1 MTFKCNICFKEFD
14 KKFNLD
20 RHVSN
25 KKKPCK
31 PVLLVPPISTNAP
44 PEIHQKTPE
53 NAINSDKSHQNEQD
67 EENEITKSLTCVHCD
82 LLFTRKDTLKRH
94 MESRCKVKKLL
105 DQEKERQNEQFEEL
119 KQLIYQQSKEIA
131 DLKKQKP
138 TSITINNTDNSVK
151 NNVSNNVNNSVN
163 NIKLMAHGSEDLSKI
178 ETKTILKYLC
188 SDKFESIV
196 PNVTKEIFRNKE
208 RPEFLNLEVTDL
220 ARNKAKYYDGDNWV
234 TGNANDCAMTVFENV
249 NSRILEPFE
258 EDNIEKTVNMII
270 KDKELK
276 PNYKTINYSRNYCGK
291 LFSEDKEYIDQRNKI
306 CENIKNMMYSKK
318 CGQIK

>member
-1 MTFKCNICFKEFD
+1 MVKYTCTICLKEFD
-14 KKFNLD
+14 KKHNFIFHTEL
-20 RHVSN
+20 
-25 KKKPCK
+25 KKKPCQ
-31 PVLLVPPISTNAP
+31 PIEPKKTQENPDRTQENPKEPEENSEDLGSIVESEKIRKNKNKCEYCNYEFSTN
-44 PEIHQKTPE
+44 
-53 NAINSDKSHQNEQD
+53 SHLN
-67 EENEITKSLTCVHCD
+67 
-82 LLFTRKDTLKRH
+82 RH
-94 MESRCKVKKLL
+94 IKQGRCKVKKEQ
-105 DQEKERQNEQFEEL
+105 DNINNEQSKKIEE
-119 KQLIYQQSKEIA
+119 QSKEIKE
-131 DLKKQKP
+131 LYEMIKELKQKP

-151 NNVSNNVNNSVN
+151 NNVNSVSNNVNN

-178 ETKTILKYLC
+178 DTKTILKYLC

-196 PNVTKEIFRNKE
+196 PNVTKEIFRNKA

-220 ARNKAKYYDGDNWV
+220 ARNKAKYYDGDTWV

-270 KDKELK
+270 KDTELK
-276 PNYKTINYSRNYCGK
+276 PNYKTINHSRNYCGK

-318 CGQIK
+318 CTQIK

>member
-20 RHVSN
+20 RHMSN
-25 KKKPCK
+25 KKKPCQPIIPK
-31 PVLLVPPISTNAP
+31 YSEKFPVIPKHS
-44 PEIHQKTPE
+44 E
-53 NAINSDKSHQNEQD
+53 NSDLSDNNSGMENKTNVCEYCDKSFSTGFNLNKHIKYN
-67 EENEITKSLTCVHCD
+67 
-82 LLFTRKDTLKRH
+82 
-94 MESRCKVKKLL
+94 CKVKKMQDDDNNKKL
-105 DQEKERQNEQFEEL
+105 EEQAKRLEEQAKKMEEMYKMIEEL
-119 KQLIYQQSKEIA
+119 KQ
-131 DLKKQKP
+131 KP
-138 TSITINNTDNSVK
+138 TNITINNTDNSVK
-151 NNVSNNVNNSVN
+151 NNVNSVNNVNNVN

-196 PNVTKEIFRNKE
+196 PNVTKEIFRNKA
-208 RPEFLNLEVTDL
+208 RPEFLNMEITDL
-220 ARNKAKYYDGDNWV
+220 ARNKSRYFDGDNWV
-234 TGNANDCAMTVFENV
+234 TGNANDCVMTVFENV

-270 KDKELK
+270 KDTELK

>member
-1 MTFKCNICFKEFD
+1 MVNYTCPTCNKQ
-14 KKFNLD
+14 FNRKSNYD
-20 RHVSN
+20 YHMEN
-25 KKKPCK
+25 KKKPCQPK
-31 PVLLVPPISTNAP
+31 NPERTQENPSEPKMNPKEPEIDLKNSDYSCVYCGYQFSTN
-44 PEIHQKTPE
+44 
-53 NAINSDKSHQNEQD
+53 SHMN
-67 EENEITKSLTCVHCD
+67 
-82 LLFTRKDTLKRH
+82 RH
-94 MESRCKVKKLL
+94 IKQGRCKVKKEQ
-105 DQEKERQNEQFEEL
+105 DIINNEQAKKLEEQAKKMEEMCKIIEEL
-119 KQLIYQQSKEIA
+119 
-131 DLKKQKP
+131 KQKP

-151 NNVSNNVNNSVN
+151 NNVNSVNNVNNVN

-178 ETKTILKYLC
+178 DTKTILKYLC

-196 PNVTKEIFRNKE
+196 PNVTKEIFRNKA

-220 ARNKAKYYDGDNWV
+220 ARNKAKYFDGDTWV

-291 LFSEDKEYIDQRNKI
+291 LFSEDKEYIEQRTKI
-306 CENIKNMMYSKK
+306 CEISKT
-318 CGQIK
+318 

>member
-1 MTFKCNICFKEFD
+1 MTFKCNNCFKEFD
-14 KKFNLD
+14 KKFNLE
-20 RHVSN
+20 RHISN
-25 KKKPCK
+25 KKKPCQ
-31 PVLLVPPISTNAP
+31 PIIMTPPITTNGSS
-44 PEIHQKTPE
+44 EIHQEPP
-53 NAINSDKSHQNEQD
+53 NNVINFDKKQECKQEEQYVIV
-67 EENEITKSLTCVHCD
+67 NSLTCLHCG
-82 LLFTRKDTLKRH
+82 LFFARKDTLKRH

-105 DQEKERQNEQFEEL
+105 DEEKEKQNEQFEEL
-119 KQLIYQQSKEIA
+119 KKLIYQQSQEIA

-151 NNVSNNVNNSVN
+151 NNVNNNVN
-163 NIKLMAHGSEDLSKI
+163 NIKLMAHGSEDFSKI
-178 ETKTILKYLC
+178 DTKTILKYLC

-196 PNVTKEIFRNKE
+196 SNVAKEIFRNKA

-258 EDNIEKTVNMII
+258 EDNIEKTVKMII
-270 KDKELK
+270 KDTELK

-291 LFSEDKEYIDQRNKI
+291 LFSEDKEYVDQRNKI

-318 CGQIK
+318 CAQIK